1 MLGLIVG
8 NNDLDDFGD
17 KIALFGDGLMQ
28 YATAVQGIG
37 SYATDINQSFTI
49 ASSIMSLVTDA
60 KDIKY
65 GANLGKFADNLID
78 FATDMNEFTTEC
90 AKMNSDSLDQLRT
103 ALTSI
108 RDIAINFSSIDTT
121 SLNQFVAAMDQI
133 GSTSLDAFLASF
145 TNAQSSVTSAISVL
159 MTDLSNAVGSWDEK
173 LKSKFKAS
181 GKAGLRGLTESR
193 KSFKGEGASL
203 MAEVGKGVESRSKTI
218 EQKFTSAAATC
229 LTKLRN
235 YYTQFQNAGAYL
247 ATGFANGITSTTPK
261 VGAAASKVATK
272 ASTTLA
278 NKLEV
283 ASPSKVGYRIGNFF
297 GMGFTNG
304 IDANAECAARSGEN
318 LAESAQSNLT
328 AAIAK
333 ILAILDGELDTTP
346 TIRPVLDLSEIQ
358 NGATE
363 MSALMN
369 SLSGTPVEGTIGAAR
384 RTANCMNRRPFADEK
399 IVSETS
405 GTHNESTT
413 NNFYITGADPNAIA
427 DAVDR
432 KLQFK
437 AGRRKA
443 TWA

>member
-1 MLGLIVG
+1 M
-8 NNDLDDFGD
+8 DDFGD

-28 YATAVQGIG
+28 YATAVKGIG

-60 KDIKY
+60 QDIKY

-78 FATDMNEFTTEC
+78 FAKDMNEFTTEC
-90 AKMNSDSLDQLRT
+90 ANMNADSLDQLRT
-103 ALTSI
+103 ALISI

-159 MTDLSNAVGSWDEK
+159 MTDLSNAVSSWDEK

-218 EQKFTSAAATC
+218 EQKFASAAATC

-235 YYTQFQNAGAYL
+235 YYTQFQSAGAYL

-358 NGATE
+358 NGAAA

-369 SLSGTPVEGTIGAAR
+369 SLSGTQVEGTVSVAR
-384 RTANCMNRRPFADEK
+384 RTANCMSRRPFADEK
-399 IVSETS
+399 VVSETS